1 MGLGGGGGILPK
13 CEGSVGGVGG
23 GRGWGGGGYK
33 KSGGRGGVSRG
44 VRA

>member
-13 CEGSVGGVGG
+13 CEGSVGGVWE
-23 GRGWGGGGYK
+23 GRKLGRSGYK
-33 KSGGRGGVSRG
+33 KSGGRGGMSRS